1 LNQGFLRTQLLST
14 KRRINEKHGKLY
26 LGCERVLK
34 RDVEFSFELD
44 GLVMSDAEKSLSDA
58 DKYSQTMKDSKSE
71 LTALQMELQS
81 LMVKFGLRALH
92 LYQTGTPVPL
102 KPAEMTYLIKYELDN
117 AVRDLAEPSNIDAI
131 IKQTKLEW
139 EKQQTKRTSI

>member
-1 LNQGFLRTQLLST
+1 
-14 KRRINEKHGKLY
+14 
-26 LGCERVLK
+26 
-34 RDVEFSFELD
+34 
-44 GLVMSDAEKSLSDA
+44 MAEQNKSL
-58 DKYSQTMKDSKSE
+58 TDSENYNRAMNESKNE

-102 KPAEMTYLIKYELDN
+102 KPTEMTHLIKYELDN
-117 AVRDLAEPSNIDAI
+117 AVRDLAEPSNMDAI

-139 EKQQTKRTSI
+139 EKQQAKPKSA